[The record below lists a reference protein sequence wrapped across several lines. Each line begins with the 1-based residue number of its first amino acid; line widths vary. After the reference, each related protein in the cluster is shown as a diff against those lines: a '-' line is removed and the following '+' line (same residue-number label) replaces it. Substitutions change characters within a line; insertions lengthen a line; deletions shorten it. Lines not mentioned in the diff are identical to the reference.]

1 MLKQMNVAIFGFL
14 PLMVAACDQ
23 GALNQ
28 DVAKT
33 DGQYDVALSGKAD
46 GTQLTACH
54 ETHILALLN
63 DPATTVASLRALG
76 VNTTAAT
83 NLMNARLTAPFA
95 TIAEVDAVYYVG
107 PATFEQLRLAVDA
120 QCTVVIPPDPN
131 EPVTTISAEC
141 VLAKLLAWVNDPATT
156 VEQMVAAGVAKRA
169 ATEVVNARTAGR
181 VFASLRDLDAVPQV
195 GEVALAA
202 FQKAVESQCIV
213 VVDGGD
219 DGEGDVSS
227 HGIEVI
233 FSPQLSA
240 ESHLARVVELIDD
253 AKTSID
259 IAMYSLS
266 DANVR
271 DAVGRAVTRGVSVR
285 MVYDGANVDKGA
297 GTAMAGTTSAK
308 FEDLGV
314 DVRYINKIMHH
325 KFVLIDG
332 PRTGTNEAASGILI
346 TGSGNWSSSAATRYD
361 ENTMFFE
368 GHAALNLSFQEEFN
382 LLWANSRDFIWN
394 AALSFFASTPVSE
407 TMVEADPTAQAFF
420 TSTNFR
426 TYTTSKYGSTFAVV
440 AGNNT
445 VADRLVALIQGAQHS
460 IHIASAHIRSRPI
473 AEALMAKQLANP
485 EVEIQVVLD
494 GQEYVSD
501 WAQNEQET
509 SQAACLAAAG
519 TSTSKIQACYDVG
532 YKYGND
538 LDGTAGIELRYKW
551 YAYRWDYSYA
561 KQMHHKYTIVDRRW
575 IATGSYNYSDNAEH
589 GTMDNM
595 VVLDGAAYPELAVAF
610 EKNFSTIFHMGES
623 TGAYQAKLDEVQN
636 GTSAFRITFD
646 AMSLTTAQI
655 TTLKRA
661 MKAECA
667 DIDSTWYQ
675 NEPAKY
681 QVCFR

>member
-14 PLMVAACDQ
+14 PLMAAACDQ

-28 DVAKT
+28 DTRT
-33 DGQYDVALSGKAD
+33 DGQYDVALSDKAD
-46 GTQLTACH
+46 GVQLTACH
-54 ETHILALLN
+54 EAHILSLLN
-63 DPATTVASLRALG
+63 DPATTVASLRAVG
-76 VNTTAAT
+76 VNSTAAT
-83 NLMNARLTAPFA
+83 NLMNARITAAFA
-95 TIAEVDAVYYVG
+95 TMLEVDAVYYVG
-107 PATFEQLRLAVDA
+107 PTTFDQLRLAVDA
-120 QCTVVIPPDPN
+120 QCTVVVPPDPN
-131 EPVTTISAEC
+131 APVTTISAEC
-141 VLAKLLAWVNDPATT
+141 VLAKLLAWVNSPATT

-181 VFASLRDLDAVPQV
+181 VFASLKDLDAVPQV
-195 GEVALAA
+195 GEAALAA
-202 FQKAVESQCIV
+202 FQKAVEPQCIV
-213 VVDGGD
+213 VVDNGD

-233 FSPQLSA
+233 FSPQLST

-266 DANVR
+266 DGNVR
-271 DAVGRAVTRGVSVR
+271 EAVGRAVKRGVSAR
-285 MVYDGANVDKGA
+285 MVYDGANTDKGA

-332 PRTGTNEAASGILI
+332 PRTGTSEAASGILI

-368 GHAALNLSFQEEFN
+368 GHAALNLAFQEEFN
-382 LLWANSRDFIWN
+382 LLWNNSRDFIWN

-426 TYTTSKYGSTFAVV
+426 TYVAKSGPTFAVV

-445 VADRLVALIQGAQHS
+445 VADRLVALIQGATRS

-501 WAQNEQET
+501 WAQNEQEKA
-509 SQAACLAAAG
+509 QASCLTAAG

-561 KQMHHKYTIVDRRW
+561 KQMHHKYTIVDGRW

-595 VVLDGAAYPELAVAF
+595 VVLDGASYPELAVAF
-610 EKNFSTIFHMGES
+610 EKNFSTLFLMGEAS
-623 TGAYQAKLDEVQN
+623 GAYQAKLAEVQT
-636 GTSAFRITFD
+636 GTQPFRITFD
-646 AMSLTTAQI
+646 AMALTTDQI

-661 MKAECA
+661 MKAACK
-667 DIDSTWYQ
+667 DIDT
-675 NEPAKY
+675 ERTTARGP
-681 QVCFR
+681 